1 MEKSDFQNKIILQY
15 CINII
20 LWKNLYKMWREKPL
34 CKIKTQKNMEKDIL
48 IQNLRT
54 RVGEDNCKSISD
66 KTFEG
71 IANVYLPLFADDTK
85 ITDETWKF
93 PVAALTEYA
102 GQKRHDDAVFTEKF
116 KADYAKEY
124 ATQHE
129 KDVEERIRVATEK
142 AVEEYKKE
150 HPETGGDGNKGGS
163 DEGKDIDEKVNNAVA
178 KAIAALTG
186 KDSELAKSLGTI
198 TEFVTRQTERE
209 KTETKNRVKASL
221 KQHLLNLKANNEA
234 CIDDALDDI
243 DYGDNPTF
251 EGLKQSAIGAYEKRY
266 KRYYADGGKPFG
278 GDSTGGNGGTNDIVK
293 KRIEQLKKE
302 AQESSDYATEME
314 KTFS

>member
-1 MEKSDFQNKIILQY
+1 
-15 CINII
+15 
-20 LWKNLYKMWREKPL
+20 
-34 CKIKTQKNMEKDIL
+34 MEKDIL

-71 IANVYLPLFADDTK
+71 IANVYLPLFTDDTK
-85 ITDETWKF
+85 ITEETWKF

-142 AVEEYKKE
+142 ALEDYKKD
-150 HPETGGDGNKGGS
+150 HPETGGDGNKGGGGGE
-163 DEGKDIDEKVNNAVA
+163 DTQAKIDEAVA
-178 KAIAALTG
+178 KAMEKLTG
-186 KDSELAKSLGTI
+186 KDSELAKSLATI
-198 TEFVTRQTERE
+198 SSFVTNQTERE
-209 KTETKNRVKASL
+209 KTETKNRVRAEL
-221 KQHLLNLKANNEA
+221 KQHLVNLKANNEA

-251 EGLKQSAIGAYEKRY
+251 EGLKQSVISAYEKRY
-266 KRYYADGGKPFG
+266 HRYYADGGKPFG
-278 GDSTGGNGGTNDIVK
+278 GDSTGGNSGGSSFVK
-293 KRIEQLKKE
+293 DRIDRLKRE
-302 AQESSDYATEME
+302 AAANAEYAAEVE

>member
-1 MEKSDFQNKIILQY
+1 
-15 CINII
+15 
-20 LWKNLYKMWREKPL
+20 
-34 CKIKTQKNMEKDIL
+34 MEKDIL

-71 IANVYLPLFADDTK
+71 IANVYLPLFTDDTK
-85 ITDETWKF
+85 ITEETWKF

-129 KDVEERIRVATEK
+129 KDDEERIRVATEK
-142 AVEEYKKE
+142 ALEDYKKD
-150 HPETGGDGNKGGS
+150 HPETGGDGNKGGGGGE
-163 DEGKDIDEKVNNAVA
+163 DTQAKIDEAVA
-178 KAIAALTG
+178 KAMEKLTG
-186 KDSELAKSLGTI
+186 KDSELAKSLATI
-198 TEFVTRQTERE
+198 SSFVTNQTERE
-209 KTETKNRVKASL
+209 KTETKNRVRAEL
-221 KQHLLNLKANNEA
+221 KQHLVNLKANNEA

-251 EGLKQSAIGAYEKRY
+251 EGLKQSVISAYEKRY
-266 KRYYADGGKPFG
+266 HRYYADGGKPFG
-278 GDSTGGNGGTNDIVK
+278 GDSTGGNSGGSSFVK
-293 KRIEQLKKE
+293 DRIDRLKKE
-302 AQESSDYATEME
+302 AAANAEYAAEVE